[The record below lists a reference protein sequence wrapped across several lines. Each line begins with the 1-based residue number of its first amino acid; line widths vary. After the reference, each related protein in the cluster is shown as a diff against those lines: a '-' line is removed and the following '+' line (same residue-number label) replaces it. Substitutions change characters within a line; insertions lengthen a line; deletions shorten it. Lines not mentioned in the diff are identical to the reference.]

1 MALIPD
7 PTARGEMSIADCII
21 TALENS
27 KALDIRR
34 LDVRE
39 LTDIT
44 DDMIIANGTSR
55 RHVSALAEQ
64 VRVAGR
70 QLQRRALSIEG
81 ESEGE
86 WVVLDYG
93 EAVIHLMVPDA
104 RTFYDLEGLWDTRL
118 GEILRQQRELK
129 SDG

>member
-1 MALIPD
+1 MAFIPE
-7 PTARGEMSIADCII
+7 PTARGETSIADCII
-21 TALENS
+21 TALENA

>member
-7 PTARGEMSIADCII
+7 PTARGEMSSADCII
-21 TALENS
+21 TALENA
-27 KALDIRR
+27 KALDFCR

>member
-1 MALIPD
+1 MAFIPE
-7 PTARGEMSIADCII
+7 PTARGETSIADCII
-21 TALENS
+21 AALENA

-39 LTDIT
+39 LT
-44 DDMIIANGTSR
+44 NGTSR

>member
-7 PTARGEMSIADCII
+7 PTARGEMSIAECII
-21 TALENS
+21 TALENA

-104 RTFYDLEGLWDTRL
+104 RTFYDLEGLWDTTVSYTHL
-118 GEILRQQRELK
+118 TLPT
-129 SDG
+129 SDLV

>member
-1 MALIPD
+1 MALIPE

-21 TALENS
+21 TALENG
-27 KALDIRR
+27 KALDICR

>member
-7 PTARGEMSIADCII
+7 PTARGAMSIADCII
-21 TALENS
+21 TALENA